1 MSENGQTHRR
11 RSVISDRVMS
21 LDTDTCYRA
30 LRSRDRRF
38 EGRFYVG
45 VVTTGVYCRP
55 GCPAPA
61 ARRENM
67 RFYACAAAAEA
78 DGFRAC
84 FRCRPDAAPGTPA
97 WLGTSAT
104 VSRALRL
111 ISEGAL
117 DGADAEALAARLG
130 VGTRHLRR
138 LFAQHLG
145 ASPVAVAQTRRLH
158 FARKLLEETDLPIAQ
173 VALVAG
179 FGSVRRFNTAI
190 RTTFDRTPRQLRGS
204 QPAKPG
210 ELVLR
215 LPYRE
220 PFDWDGLL
228 AFLGPRAIPGIEEVR
243 DGAYRRGD
251 VEVTHHD
258 GTLRLRLLAPVP
270 NLFDVVERVRRL
282 FDLRADP
289 QVIGA
294 HLSRDPLLKKRLAK
308 HPGVRVPG
316 AWDPFEMAVRA
327 VLGQQISV
335 AHATR
340 LAGRLAATWGL
351 TPEALAEADITG
363 VPQARARTL
372 RSLAAAAANG
382 TLLLDGSRPL
392 EETVESLKA
401 IPGIGDWTAQTI
413 AMRAASEPDAFPAG
427 DLGLRKAYPGDL
439 AARAE
444 AWRPWRAYAAMLL
457 WRKP

>member
-1 MSENGQTHRR
+1 MQ
-11 RSVISDRVMS
+11 
-21 LDTDTCYRA
+21 LDADTCYRA

-61 ARRENM
+61 ARRENV

-97 WLGTSAT
+97 WFGTSAT

-117 DGADAEALAARLG
+117 DGDDAEALASRLG

-145 ASPVAVAQTRRLH
+145 ASPAAVAQTRRLH
-158 FARKLLEETDLPIAQ
+158 FARKLLEETELPIAQ
-173 VALVAG
+173 VAMAAG
-179 FGSVRRFNTAI
+179 FGSVRRFNAAM
-190 RTTFDRTPRQLRGS
+190 RATFDRAPRDLRGDHA
-204 QPAKPG
+204 AKSG

-215 LPYRE
+215 LPYRK
-220 PFDWDGLL
+220 PFDWEGLL
-228 AFLGPRAIPGIEEVR
+228 AFLGPRAIAGVEEVQ
-243 DGAYRRGD
+243 GGVYRRGD
-251 VEVTHHD
+251 VEVTNDD
-258 GTLRLRLLAPVP
+258 GFLRLRLLAPAK

-289 QVIGA
+289 QIIGE
-294 HLSRDPLLKKRLAK
+294 HLSRDPLLAKRIKK

-335 AHATR
+335 ERATI
-340 LAGRLAATWGL
+340 LAGQLAAKFGL
-351 TPEALAEADITG
+351 TPEALVDANINGMPA
-363 VPQARARTL
+363 ARAETL
-372 RSLAAAAANG
+372 RGLARAALEG
-382 TLLLDGSRPL
+382 KLVLDGSRSL
-392 EETVESLKA
+392 EDTVENLKT
-401 IPGIGDWTAQTI
+401 IPGVGDWTAHYI

-427 DLGLRKAYPGDL
+427 DLGLRKAYPGDDL

-444 AWRPWRAYAAMLL
+444 SWRPWRAYAAMLL
-457 WRKP
+457 WREP